1 MPEIPKPGEIYRH
14 FKNKL
19 YQIITVAKHTE
30 TNEDMVI
37 YQALYGTFET
47 YARPLAMFL
56 SKVDSEKYPNVT
68 QTYRFEKV
76 APSDLC
82 KPDEAPIAEASVK
95 TTQQKPNPI
104 VQHDS
109 APDTATPAKVSP
121 ASNEEDEDLSG
132 VNPNLLAILDTDT
145 YEQKYKLLCNMRDD
159 MDDRLI
165 NDLSVALDIAVDD
178 GPIEQRYEQLKSALA
193 TLCKYEVSRLR

>member
-1 MPEIPKPGEIYRH
+1 MPEIPRSGEIYRH

-82 KPDEAPIAEASVK
+82 KPGETPIAEAAVQ
-95 TTQQKPNPI
+95 TTQPKPNPI

-109 APDTATPAKVSP
+109 APNTATPAKVSP
-121 ASNEEDEDLSG
+121 ASDEEDEDLSG